1 MDVVVVASG
10 LVDWIGAAVDR
21 RAVDDPLWLL
31 DDPDTS
37 LPDEVVHAVDALTCN
52 QPAGEVPAADDVG
65 GIVWVEEQVAGPAAG
80 VVAVG
85 VLWVGSQQV
94 SPWRSCSPSGLVTVK
109 R

>member
-80 VVAVG
+80 WSLSGFCGWGPSRCRPGGVVA
-85 VLWVGSQQV
+85 SQGW
-94 SPWRSCSPSGLVTVK
+94 SL
-109 R
+109 